1 MSFNSDELREIENAL
16 DDHID
21 KLERQAKR
29 INTDTPKERLESS
42 KDAKK
47 KIIGMMQGNS

>member
-1 MSFNSDELREIENAL
+1 MNFNSDELRELENAL

-21 KLERQAKR
+21 RLERQAKR

-42 KDAKK
+42 KGAKK
-47 KIIGMMQGNS
+47 KIIGIMQDYS